1 MEFKSSFEDI
11 DLSGDLN
18 PPTNIFIDVRV
29 LRDGGEVTTEYGSFN
44 LIKILNSLSEN
55 LMWKD

>member
-29 LRDGGEVTTEYGSFN
+29 LKDGGEVTTEYGSFN
-44 LIKILNSLSEN
+44 LIKRFSILCQ
-55 LMWKD
+55 KI